1 MISFAPSKEQK
12 MVKDS
17 FAQVVR
23 DLVTPAAHDMDEA
36 GEIPA
41 DIIQKTWELGASIS
55 YVPEAFGGDGMEYS
69 PVLNAI
75 ALEELA
81 FGDMAFAVAATAP
94 SLFITP
100 LLDFGTEK
108 QKKKYLPTVCKDQYC
123 VSTLAVTEPFLG
135 FDVTSMKTTA
145 EKKNGS
151 YVLNGTKCFV
161 PMAGRAQDILVAA
174 MDEGRP
180 QLFVVSAKNPGIS
193 ISEREKNLGLY
204 ALETHKVTLEN
215 CEVPAGDRL
224 GEAEGVNFSR
234 IMQKTRVGL
243 SAMATGIARA
253 SYELARKYAR
263 EREQFGEFIGQRQA
277 VAFMVA
283 EMAYETDS
291 MRLLTWKAA
300 SMLENGKDAA
310 REAALARMYA
320 GEMSMKICDYG
331 VQVMG
336 GHGYIRD
343 YPMERNYRNARGV
356 AIWDAMATV

>member
-36 GEIPA
+36 KEIPSDA
-41 DIIQKTWELGASIS
+41 IQKTWELGASIS
-55 YVPEAFGGDGMEYS
+55 YVPEEYGGDGMEYS

-75 ALEELA
+75 LLEELA

-100 LLDFGTEK
+100 ILDFGTAT
-108 QKKKYLPTVCKDQYC
+108 QKKIYLPTVCRDVFC
-123 VSTLAVTEPFLG
+123 VSTLAVTEPHLG
-135 FDVTSMKTTA
+135 FDVTRMKTTA
-145 EKKNGS
+145 VKKGGA
-151 YVLNGTKCFV
+151 YVLNGRKCFV
-161 PMAGRAQDILVAA
+161 PMAGRAAHILVAA
-174 MDEGRP
+174 MDEGKP
-180 QLFVVSAKNPGIS
+180 QLFVVSTKNPGVVV
-193 ISEREKNLGLY
+193 SEREKNLGLY
-204 ALETHKVTLEN
+204 ALETHTVTLTD
-215 CEVPAGDRL
+215 CEVPASDRL
-224 GEAEGVNFSR
+224 GEAQGVNFSR
-234 IMQKTRVGL
+234 VMQKTRVGL

-263 EREQFGEFIGQRQA
+263 ERVQFGEPIGQRQT

-283 EMAYETDS
+283 EMAYETDA
-291 MRLLTWKAA
+291 MRLMTWKAA
-300 SMLENGKDAA
+300 SLLESGKDAA
-310 REAALARMYA
+310 REASLARLYA
-320 GEMSMKICDYG
+320 AEMSMKVCDYG

-356 AIWDAMATV
+356 AVWDAMATV